1 MTMQTIRVDLSA
13 TGNTASYDIYVGAG
27 LLARAGD
34 YIASLL
40 ARPKVAIVTDETV
53 AGLHLD
59 ALKASLGQNGIT
71 VSSLS
76 LPAGEGSK
84 SFAMLE
90 KLTDWLLAEKIERD
104 DIIIALGGGVIGDL
118 TGFAAAI
125 LRRGVSF
132 VQIPTT
138 LLAQVDSSVG
148 GKTAINAASGK
159 NLIGAFHQ
167 PRLVLA
173 DTDVL
178 NTLPQRDFL
187 AGYAEVIK
195 YAALGDADFFDWLES
210 NLDGL
215 LARDTA
221 LLQEAVARSCS
232 AKAAIVAAD
241 EKEKGQRA
249 LLNLGHTFGHAYEAL
264 TGYGQDLLHGEGVAL
279 GMVMAYE
286 LSASLDLCPPE
297 DAARLRRHIAA
308 AGLPVDSFAIAG
320 APFDVAALTEAMAQD
335 KKVRQG
341 VMTFILV
348 TGLGKA
354 FISNDVTP
362 EQLDG
367 FLREREQPE

>member
-1 MTMQTIRVDLSA
+1 MQTIRVDLSA
-13 TGNTASYDIYVGAG
+13 TGNAASYDIYVGAG

-195 YAALGDADFFDWLES
+195 YAALGDANFFDWLES